1 MGIVLLN
8 RQIHCLILLSYLF
21 IIGRST
27 PDSILW
33 NHSSQSVSVHL
44 SVRPFVRLSLNF
56 LKIGSLDFPDIVQ
69 IDSWLWNIS
78 TYKARILK
86 KNDRSTEF
94 GTNGHKLGQNVF
106 LCHFLEFGSYVF
118 FEIAYDD
125 SPRQCLTSS
134 GRKTHE
140 KSLGVQIWVTWTKIG
155 AEISFFG
162 HFLRFGLLVFFYIS
176 DNSNKIVA
184 QIRA

>member
-1 MGIVLLN
+1 M
-8 RQIHCLILLSYLF
+8 
-21 IIGRST
+21 
-27 PDSILW
+27 
-33 NHSSQSVSVHL
+33 
-44 SVRPFVRLSLNF
+44 
-56 LKIGSLDFPDIVQ
+56 
-69 IDSWLWNIS
+69 
-78 TYKARILK
+78 K

-140 KSLGVQIWVTWTKIG
+140 KSLGVQIWVTWAKIG

-162 HFLRFGLLVFFYIS
+162 HFLRFGLLVFFFIFQTIAT
-176 DNSNKIVA
+176 NCGPNKGLTGFLKLVFLGIFSGLVY
-184 QIRA
+184 